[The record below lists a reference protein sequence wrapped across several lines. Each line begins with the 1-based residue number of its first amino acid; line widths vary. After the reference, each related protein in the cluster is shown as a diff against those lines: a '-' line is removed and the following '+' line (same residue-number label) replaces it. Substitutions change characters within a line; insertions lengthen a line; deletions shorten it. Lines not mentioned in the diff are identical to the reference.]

1 MANQSAAAVTAFRKK
16 LQAATRQAARNPDQ
30 LKKTLYGLKNEWV
43 KIVGAYPEVDR
54 VGNAQY
60 LRILLTPG
68 AMQFSGD
75 NVQQYL
81 GDLVGTLGW
90 VEKELKLQGKSAK
103 AAAVIQAAKAVG
115 TPRVKASRASAQ
127 LLAIAQDVAKIA
139 SDWERFAKEEN
150 RKPNWTAYG
159 RFRAR
164 WGGWFS
170 DVQTSDRAAEQRIT
184 NRVLIDDLIDGI
196 REELPNP
203 AAHIRKLE
211 RELKKAAAMV
221 K

>member
-75 NVQQYL
+75 DVDRYL

-90 VEKELKLQGKSAK
+90 VERELKTQGKSAK
-103 AAAVIQAAKAVG
+103 MVIAAAKAVG
-115 TPRVKASRASAQ
+115 VKADLSKDLHLASVNIRTALRTLRNAKSDVVDKGGISRVIAQ
-127 LLAIAQDVAKIA
+127 L
-139 SDWERFAKEEN
+139 EE
-150 RKPNWTAYG
+150 T
-159 RFRAR
+159 F
-164 WGGWFS
+164 
-170 DVQTSDRAAEQRIT
+170 DELQT
-184 NRVLIDDLIDGI
+184 V
-196 REELPNP
+196 
-203 AAHIRKLE
+203 IRKQRSE
-211 RELKKAAAMV
+211 PIE
-221 K
+221 

>member
-1 MANQSAAAVTAFRKK
+1 MADNITQARRVVGQFLAQNRGTVQTPGAV
-16 LQAATRQAARNPDQ
+16 QQ
-30 LKKTLYGLKNEWV
+30 LV
-43 KIVGAYPEVDR
+43 DDVDR
-54 VGNAQY
+54 LVRGTPVQMGVMPYIQRLEAVGDDDAAIGFARGI
-60 LRILLTPG
+60 LRILNRPS
-68 AMQFSGD
+68 QR
-75 NVQQYL
+75 
-81 GDLVGTLGW
+81 
-90 VEKELKLQGKSAK
+90 SAK
-103 AAAVIQAAKAVG
+103 AAAVIRAAKAVG

-221 K
+221 R